1 MTTKDRNDEAT
12 RAADAVRGLL
22 LQLHDEGR
30 GLSWPAILAGAHA
43 EIVAAMA
50 AIYGAEEA
58 VARMVNAADRIEGLP
73 SAAQA
78 RLVAQEPA
86 GNA

>member
-1 MTTKDRNDEAT
+1 MTTKDRKDEAT

-22 LQLHDEGR
+22 IELHDEGR

-43 EIVAAMA
+43 EIVAAMVA
-50 AIYGAEEA
+50 TYGAEEA
-58 VARMVNAADRIEGLP
+58 IARMVNAADRIEGMP

-78 RLVAQEPA
+78 RLMAQEAA
-86 GNA
+86 GHA